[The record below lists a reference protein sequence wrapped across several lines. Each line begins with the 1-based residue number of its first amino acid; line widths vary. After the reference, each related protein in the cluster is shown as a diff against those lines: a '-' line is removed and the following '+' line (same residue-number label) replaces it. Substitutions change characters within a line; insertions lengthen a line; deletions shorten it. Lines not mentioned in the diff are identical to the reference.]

1 MDSVESGPP
10 DGTRGA
16 AAAALLLAAALGLA
30 VDGTPESPDDHP
42 TLDLPVDRPE
52 AGFRLLP
59 GIHEAGS
66 GWPRD
71 ALRLEVQRVV
81 RQPGSARYDEATIT
95 VAVRQKDGPLPKPA
109 RWCFEVP
116 EPSSVQ
122 APDPIR
128 GWVGFQSLFGWGHTN
143 ESGWF
148 ELHLGDLPPG
158 PVRIPRLSIDLRVT
172 PIEEPGRLR
181 WRLRLRGS
189 EDREFTFLDR
199 YLFLELDDDG
209 IVWGAHDRGRFNP
222 PTAGGTRLQGLLDSY
237 RVMDGNG
244 RELEYH
250 GMEGR
255 GWGPTFSRSFTRGD
269 PKPVLPLHLEADW
282 RRCGPTAVCRFELV
296 DLEIPAR

>member
-1 MDSVESGPP
+1 MESGPP

-30 VDGTPESPDDHP
+30 VDGAPESPDDRSV
-42 TLDLPVDRPE
+42 LDLPVDRPE

-59 GIHEAGS
+59 GIREAGS

-71 ALRLEVQRVV
+71 ALRLEVQSVV
-81 RQPGSARYDEATIT
+81 RQPRGEEYDGATVT
-95 VAVRQKDGPLPKPA
+95 VTVRQSDGPLPEPA

-116 EPSSVQ
+116 EPSSVR

-128 GWVGFQSLFGWGHTN
+128 GSVGFQRLFDWDHTS
-143 ESGWF
+143 ESGW
-148 ELHLGDLPPG
+148 LVLRLWNLPPG
-158 PVRIPRLSIDLRVT
+158 AVRIPRLSIDLRVT

-181 WRLRLRGS
+181 WRLRGS
-189 EDREFTFLDR
+189 EDREVTFLNR

-209 IVWGAHDRGRFNP
+209 IVWGAHDRARFNP
-222 PTAGGTRLQGLLDSY
+222 PTTRGTLVQGLLDSY
-237 RVMDGNG
+237 RVIEGNG
-244 RELEYH
+244 REVEYH
-250 GMEGR
+250 VMNGR
-255 GWGPTFSRSFTRGD
+255 GWGRTYTRSLTHGD
-269 PKPVLPLHLEADW
+269 PKPLFPLHLEADW